1 MLLRSSLIYEAA
13 WMPPTMIET
22 PRLLLRP
29 FVLSDAAVAYEWL
42 GDAVVMR
49 YTPSGPDASLQQT
62 TERIVNYQ
70 RHHAAN
76 GFSKWVI
83 VDRQTQRAIGD
94 SGLLLMPESG
104 DIELGFRLARPWWGK
119 GLATEASR
127 GWVRTAFEDFRL
139 SRLTA
144 FAHPENRASLRVLA
158 KVGFSHERADT
169 VFGMQSLVFSLVA
182 GGAKALQ

>member
-1 MLLRSSLIYEAA
+1 MLPA
-13 WMPPTMIET
+13 MFDT

-29 FVLSDAAVAYEWL
+29 FLLSDAAVAFEWF
-42 GDAVVMR
+42 GDALVMR
-49 YTPSGPDASLQQT
+49 YTPSGPDASSQQT

-70 RHHAAN
+70 RHQAAK

-83 VDRQTQRAIGD
+83 IDRQTQRAIGD

-119 GLATEASR
+119 GLATEAAR
-127 GWVRTAFEDFRL
+127 GWVRMAFEDFGL

-144 FAHPENRASLRVLA
+144 FAHPENRASLRVLE
-158 KVGFSHERADT
+158 KVGFRHERADT
-169 VFGMQSLVFSLVA
+169 VMGMQSLVFSLVA
-182 GGAKALQ
+182 GGARALQ